1 VVCPV
6 SRPTSFYYAFLS
18 LPRAERDAI
27 VAVWDFCR
35 AVDDTVDEA
44 PTIAA
49 TGTEPDPAVTAAV
62 RARLQEWRVEIDRCY
77 RGTPATDVGRGL
89 QPWLPRFTLPRTPFE
104 DLVDGV
110 EMDLDRQR
118 YQSFEELYEYCW
130 RVASTVGLICI
141 EIFGVH
147 GDRARDYAVNLG
159 VALQLTN
166 ILRDVAGDLAR
177 GRLYLPLDDLARF
190 GCTEDDL
197 RAGRVSR
204 PVRDLVAFEAARAK
218 DFYRRAAEARPDGEG
233 RRLVAAEIMAAVY
246 RDLLAR
252 IERSGYDVFS
262 SRIRVPRPRQAWLAL
277 GVWARSRT
285 DGRA

>member
-1 VVCPV
+1 M

-44 PTIAA
+44 PAIAA
-49 TGTEPDPAVTAAV
+49 VGGEADPAVVGDV
-62 RARLQEWRVEIDRCY
+62 RTRLQEWRVEIDRCY
-77 RGTPATDVGRGL
+77 RGAPATDVGRAF
-89 QPWLPRFTLPRTPFE
+89 QPWVRRFTLPRTPFE

-147 GDRARDYAVNLG
+147 GDRAREYAVNLG

-166 ILRDVAGDLAR
+166 ILRDVAGDLGH

-197 RAGRVSR
+197 RAGRVTG
-204 PVRDLVAFEAARAK
+204 PVRDLLAFEASRAK
-218 DFYRRAAEARPDGEG
+218 DFYRRAAETRPDGEG

-246 RDLLAR
+246 RDLIAR
-252 IERSGYDVFS
+252 IERGGYDVFS